1 MAKSDGS
8 VSHPEV
14 QVAGFVRR
22 SGRDS
27 NPRGL
32 RLAVFKAYGPVCGA
46 WTVSVKQAGVDPRV
60 TATVMATGI
69 AVTADARLRE
79 AAQDVVRHWFDLVEG
94 DADEALRRSMLALR
108 EAVATPP
115 AIDDAGNSGA

>member
-1 MAKSDGS
+1 
-8 VSHPEV
+8 
-14 QVAGFVRR
+14 
-22 SGRDS
+22 
-27 NPRGL
+27 
-32 RLAVFKAYGPVCGA
+32 
-46 WTVSVKQAGVDPRV
+46 VSVKQAGVDPRV

-69 AVTADARLRE
+69 AVTADVRLRE